1 MNRGAMRGPQPGLS
15 EVPAGGPS
23 ASRSTMT
30 AGNPGRAQFSPAW
43 VNPPKCGAAFDEG
56 GRYGR
61 ATPRFTL
68 LFVTSDSRVS
78 RKTERVINLKCPIDN
93 AMTEGGL
100 MKSPDRD
107 VKEIIPWLKDNPVHD
122 VLEQRKREAMEI
134 IQDITR
140 KELEIIGDLPEDVR
154 ELIKVPD
161 GGALIKDF

>member
-1 MNRGAMRGPQPGLS
+1 
-15 EVPAGGPS
+15 
-23 ASRSTMT
+23 
-30 AGNPGRAQFSPAW
+30 
-43 VNPPKCGAAFDEG
+43 
-56 GRYGR
+56 
-61 ATPRFTL
+61 
-68 LFVTSDSRVS
+68 
-78 RKTERVINLKCPIDN
+78 
-93 AMTEGGL
+93 MTEGGL